1 MSPLLEVSNIR
12 KSFGSLLANR
22 DISFTVNAGEVLA
35 ILGENGAGKTT
46 LMNII
51 FGHYLADE
59 GTVQCAGRELRRGD
73 PRAAIEAGIGMVH
86 QHFTLAENLTVLENT
101 LIGTQSLWRPMLST
115 VDARRKLVT
124 LADQFG
130 LEINPDAY
138 VNQMSV
144 GEKQRLEILKTL
156 FNDCRLLILDEPT
169 ASLTPQE
176 SNGLFK
182 SIRKMVSSG
191 LGVIIISHKLNE
203 IIKISDRII
212 VLRAGETV
220 GSVRT
225 ADANKRQLGEMIV
238 GQKIS
243 RPVRRSSRML
253 APKIELENIC
263 TRKSKSQVANLKNI
277 DLTVRGGEIM
287 GVVGVAGN
295 GQQSLAEVLS
305 GHGRPT
311 SGNIIIKGVKALKH
325 TPMSF
330 MELGVAYIPEDRNN
344 DGIVGDM
351 SVWENAVLTETGN
364 ADLVGRMAMVRT
376 SRCRS
381 TAEKICSANDVRF
394 QSINQPARL
403 LSGGNIQ
410 KLLIGRWFAR
420 APEII
425 VACQP
430 SRGLDEG
437 AISEVHRS
445 LLAARGGGAAVV
457 LISEDLD
464 EILALSDNIIVM
476 YDGYAS
482 AAFENRDVD
491 IASLGMMM
499 AGDGFH
505 AV

>member
-1 MSPLLEVSNIR
+1 MIPLLEVSNIG
-12 KSFGSLLANR
+12 KNFGSLVANR
-22 DISFTVNAGEVLA
+22 DISFTVSAGEVLA
-35 ILGENGAGKTT
+35 VLGENGAGKTT

-59 GTVQCAGRELRRGD
+59 GIVRCGGRELRRGD

-86 QHFTLAENLTVLENT
+86 QHFTLAENLSVLENT

-115 VDARRKLVT
+115 AAARKKLIK

-130 LEINPDAY
+130 LEVNPDAC
-138 VNQMSV
+138 VHQMSV

-156 FNDCRLLILDEPT
+156 INDCRLLILDEPT

-176 SNGLFK
+176 SDGLFN

-203 IIKISDRII
+203 IMQISDRII

-220 GSVRT
+220 GTVKT
-225 ADANKRQLGEMIV
+225 AGANKRQLGEMIV

-243 RPVRRSSRML
+243 RPVRRSSQMSGL
-253 APKIELENIC
+253 KIRLENIC
-263 TRKSKSQVANLKNI
+263 TEKTKLQAASLKNI
-277 DLTVRGGEIM
+277 DLSVRGGEIM

-295 GQQSLAEVLS
+295 GQRNLAEVMS
-305 GHGRPT
+305 GHSEPT
-311 SGNIIIKGVKALKH
+311 KGSVIIKGQKMFEH
-325 TPMSF
+325 TPMSY
-330 MELGVAYIPEDRNN
+330 MEAGVAYIPEDRNN
-344 DGIVGDM
+344 DGVVGDM
-351 SVWENAVLTETGN
+351 SVWENAVLTETKN
-364 ADLVGRMAMVRT
+364 ADLVGRMAIINT
-376 SRCRS
+376 PRCRS
-381 TAEKICSANDVRF
+381 AAEKICSANDVRF

-420 APEII
+420 SPEII
-425 VACQP
+425 IACQP

-437 AISEVHRS
+437 AISAVHQS
-445 LLAARGGGAAVV
+445 LLAARGNGAAVI
-457 LISEDLD
+457 LISEDLE
-464 EILALSDNIIVM
+464 EILALSDSIVVM
-476 YDGYAS
+476 YDGFAS
-482 AAFENRDVD
+482 EPFENDNVDVTG
-491 IASLGMMM
+491 LGMMM
-499 AGDGFH
+499 TGDGFN

>member
-1 MSPLLEVSNIR
+1 MAPLLEVSNIR
-12 KSFGSLLANR
+12 KSFGSLVANR
-22 DISFTVNAGEVLA
+22 DISFTLGSGEVLA

-59 GTVQCAGRELRRGD
+59 GVVQCAGRELRRGD

-101 LIGTQSLWRPMLST
+101 LIGTQSLWKPMLST
-115 VDARRKLVT
+115 AEARQKLLA

-130 LEINPDAY
+130 LEMNPDAY
-138 VNQMSV
+138 VHQMSV

-156 FNDCRLLILDEPT
+156 INDCRLLILDEPT

-176 SNGLFK
+176 SNGLFD
-182 SIRKMVSSG
+182 SIRKMVSAG

-203 IIKISDRII
+203 IMQISDRII

-220 GSVRT
+220 GAVRT
-225 ADANKRQLGEMIV
+225 DDASKRQLGEMIV
-238 GQKIS
+238 GQKIT
-243 RPVRRSSRML
+243 RPERRSSRMSD
-253 APKIELENIC
+253 PKIKLENIC
-263 TRKSKSQVANLKNI
+263 TRKTNLQAASLKNI

-295 GQQSLAEVLS
+295 GQRSLAEVMS
-305 GHGRPT
+305 GHSKPT
-311 SGNIIIKGVKALKH
+311 SGNIIIKGVRAFEH

-330 MELGVAYIPEDRNN
+330 MEAGVAYIPEDRNN
-344 DGIVGDM
+344 DGVVGDM
-351 SVWENAVLTETGN
+351 SVWENAVLTETQN
-364 ADLVGRMAMVRT
+364 ADFVGRMAMVKT
-376 SRCRS
+376 SQCRS
-381 TAEKICSANDVRF
+381 SAEKICSANDVRF
-394 QSINQPARL
+394 QSINQPVRL

-420 APEII
+420 SPEII

-437 AISEVHRS
+437 AISAVQRS

-464 EILALSDNIIVM
+464 EILALSDSIIVM
-476 YDGYAS
+476 YDGCAS
-482 AAFENRDVD
+482 EPFENRNVD

-499 AGDGFH
+499 AGDGFN